1 MNWKT
6 IALILVVFIV
16 VAAIAYKMYGTST
29 SGFQSGAGGTGTS
42 FTMYYANWCPHC
54 KTAKPEFEKL
64 IAKSPMNVGSSSVT
78 IRMVEQGE
86 DKSGE
91 MKKKNVGG
99 FPTFLLETVDGQ
111 TIEHK
116 GPRSTDAYL
125 EFLNTT
131 LGGGVI

>member
-6 IALILVVFIV
+6 IALILVVV
-16 VAAIAYKMYGTST
+16 TVLAAIAYKMYGNSS

-64 IAKSPMNVGSSSVT
+64 ISKSPMNVGSSSVT

-91 MKKKNVGG
+91 MKAKNVKG
-99 FPTFLLETVDGQ
+99 FPTFLLATTDGK
-111 TIEHK
+111 TIEYN

-125 EFLNTT
+125 GFLNSS
-131 LGGGVI
+131 LGGGV